1 MNPVSN
7 RYGKENIHSE
17 AIALQG
23 AHGTGQDDGH
33 VLQCSVQPREGCL
46 QVQQVFR
53 KGGVALAF
61 DETIPLEQVAH
72 NPEEWCH
79 IWGNVYVILKD
90 YNKKLLNKSNQ
101 EKQND

>member
-1 MNPVSN
+1 MEKKIYTQKQLLYKERMELARMMTMFFNALCNHEKAVYRFS
-7 RYGKENIHSE
+7 RY
-17 AIALQG
+17 
-23 AHGTGQDDGH
+23 
-33 VLQCSVQPREGCL
+33 SVR
-46 QVQQVFR
+46 
-53 KGGVALAF
+53 GVALAF

>member
-1 MNPVSN
+1 MFFNALCNHEKAVYRFS
-7 RYGKENIHSE
+7 RY
-17 AIALQG
+17 
-23 AHGTGQDDGH
+23 
-33 VLQCSVQPREGCL
+33 SVR
-46 QVQQVFR
+46 
-53 KGGVALAF
+53 GVALAF